1 MCFHLQYAEAELQ
14 KNSEVDCEKMDE
26 SDQLLSEILKTSVH
40 LNDESTV
47 KKGKQTFDLFL
58 LGLLYLAVYSFVVSD
73 DE

>member
-1 MCFHLQYAEAELQ
+1 
-14 KNSEVDCEKMDE
+14 MDE